1 MTLTEQARLAGIQSQ
16 LVVRG
21 RTVTH
26 VRSGLIFRALGQH
39 VPGFK
44 TRPAAEGEYAF
55 GSEERSEDNLY
66 ALRGDVAGAEIA
78 VGDELTDLGGRS
90 FRVVAVEDSPH
101 DVFIRFTVEVARA

>member
-16 LVVRG
+16 LAVRG

-44 TRPAAEGEYAF
+44 PRPAAEGAYAF

-66 ALRGDVAGAEIA
+66 AIRGDLGSVSIA
-78 VGDELTDLGGRS
+78 VGDELAGAAGT